1 MERFISLN
9 PRHSGNRIYELM
21 SKCASI
27 SMSKLAVNLALNKN
41 IPMNLDMNMKEKA
54 YAYGILYS
62 KENGILKKLTLS
74 EELEKYVVDKL
85 IFKEVGDEISEFQHL
100 RDRLGLLLL
109 EFPTDEVM
117 MRVMENFYHYYTV
130 EVK

>member
-1 MERFISLN
+1 M
-9 PRHSGNRIYELM
+9 
-21 SKCASI
+21 
-27 SMSKLAVNLALNKN
+27 
-41 IPMNLDMNMKEKA
+41 
-54 YAYGILYS
+54 
-62 KENGILKKLTLS
+62 KKLTLS